1 MLNKNDPLIS
11 AVQEVMKRNQTERE
25 AANLVNE
32 KFGITDRKA
41 LPHERQHEWDSAYKT
56 VLTEGVEA
64 LDEANFPGAPSV
76 KMPRSMQG
84 NKHTQTYNSLHSK
97 LKSLADSGKIDT
109 PEGKKQASAHID
121 AIQNLVDK
129 HLPGNPVPSKKTWLG
144 EDSSLAGL
152 APPYSKTTRKDVLV
166 GRGVLKKHPTQ
177 PHKHVLAKEQ
187 AVPKVDPHG
196 GDQTKPS
203 EIKKGPDY
211 APAGTTPD
219 YVKPKTQTV
228 NRAEKTS
235 LPPGTMKEEKADK
248 FARVM
253 REFKKRKL
261 HSGSKKGPVV
271 TDPQQAK
278 AIAASEAGISR
289 KK

>member
-11 AVQEVMKRNQTERE
+11 AVQQVMQQSNAERE
-25 AANLVNE
+25 AVKVVNE
-32 KFGITDRKA
+32 YFGIEDRKA
-41 LPHERQHEWDSAYKT
+41 LPHERQGQWDAAYQQ
-56 VLTEGVEA
+56 VLSEGVEA
-64 LDEANFPGAPSV
+64 LD
-76 KMPRSMQG
+76 
-84 NKHTQTYNSLHSK
+84 
-97 LKSLADSGKIDT
+97 
-109 PEGKKQASAHID
+109 
-121 AIQNLVDK
+121 
-129 HLPGNPVPSKKTWLG
+129 

-219 YVKPKTQTV
+219 YAKPKTQTV
-228 NRAEKTS
+228 NRDEKTS
-235 LPPGTMKEEKADK
+235 LPPGTMKEEKESK
-248 FARVM
+248 FSKVM
-253 REFKKRKL
+253 REFMKRKL

-271 TDPQQAK
+271 TDPKQAK
-278 AIAASEAGISR
+278 AIAASEAGIAR

>member
-11 AVQEVMKRNQTERE
+11 AVQQVMQQSNAERE
-25 AANLVNE
+25 AVKVVNE
-32 KFGITDRKA
+32 YFGIEDRKA
-41 LPHERQHEWDSAYKT
+41 LPHERQGQWNAAYQQ
-56 VLTEGVEA
+56 VLSEGVEA

-97 LKSLADSGKIDT
+97 LKSLADSGKINT
-109 PEGKKQASAHID
+109 PDGKKQASAHID

-144 EDSSLAGL
+144 EDSSLA
-152 APPYSKTTRKDVLV
+152 AETPPYKKVTQKDVLFR
-166 GRGVLKKHPTQ
+166 RGVLKKHPTQ

-187 AVPKVDPHG
+187 AAPKVDPHG

-211 APAGTTPD
+211 APAGTIPD
-219 YVKPKTQTV
+219 YAKPKTQTV

-235 LPPGTMKEEKADK
+235 LPSGTMKEEKENK
-248 FARVM
+248 FAKVM

-261 HSGSKKGPVV
+261 HSGSKHGPVV